1 MVTRLPCDLF
11 LSLLTPFGVLI
22 IFFLPILV
30 RKDNYSSFLI
40 IIPLFSFHGI
50 DILCNFAV
58 GFCNVYIAILPK
70 RSFITQT
77 RQFFKGVT
85 YKKYFY

>member
-11 LSLLTPFGVLI
+11 FVSADVFLGVDNL
-22 IFFLPILV
+22 FLA
-30 RKDNYSSFLI
+30 RKDNYCSFLI

-77 RQFFKGVT
+77 RQFFKGIT

>member
-11 LSLLTPFGVLI
+11 LSLLTPFWVLI

-30 RKDNYSSFLI
+30 RKDNYSS
-40 IIPLFSFHGI
+40 FSFHGI

-77 RQFFKGVT
+77 RQFFKGIT

>member
-1 MVTRLPCDLF
+1 VTFF
-11 LSLLTPFGVLI
+11 LSLLTPFWVLI

-30 RKDNYSSFLI
+30 RKDNYCSFLI

-70 RSFITQT
+70 RSFSPKQDDSLRALPTKNIFT
-77 RQFFKGVT
+77 K
-85 YKKYFY
+85 